1 MTDEERGRDA
11 ADEPETPDANDDSA
25 RPANGDPATDPT
37 HDPQPMTDDTDRT
50 TTATDRTTT
59 ATDRTTTASD
69 RTATASDRAETDR
82 DAESDGSGTDRLST
96 DDLRGLLD
104 RVGLAAL
111 SLLAVVA
118 GWGFYSQSGNAIR
131 IWFDSAYQSV
141 ALAVFNLAVLFVALA
156 GVTHQLRRIRADDR
170 DGSAE

>member
-1 MTDEERGRDA
+1 MTDGPPADDA
-11 ADEPETPDANDDSA
+11 SEDPLEPG
-25 RPANGDPATDPT
+25 GDPTDRSREPSYT
-37 HDPQPMTDDTDRT
+37 RPMTDDTD
-50 TTATDRTTT
+50 ATDRGAT
-59 ATDRTTTASD
+59 APDRTDTVEEREAADS
-69 RTATASDRAETDR
+69 S
-82 DAESDGSGTDRLST
+82 GSSRLST

-141 ALAVFNLAVLFVALA
+141 ALAVFNLAVLLVALA
-156 GVTHQLRRIRADDR
+156 GVTHQLRRIRATES
-170 DGSAE
+170 DGSGG

>member
-1 MTDEERGRDA
+1 MTDDPP
-11 ADEPETPDANDDSA
+11 ADDANDDPIFS
-25 RPANGDPATDPT
+25 NDPPTDRDPD
-37 HDPQPMTDDTDRT
+37 HDSPEPMTDDFD
-50 TTATDRTTT
+50 ATDRTGTD
-59 ATDRTTTASD
+59 TDRTDTDEKRAS
-69 RTATASDRAETDR
+69 T
-82 DAESDGSGTDRLST
+82 GSSGFGRLST

-141 ALAVFNLAVLFVALA
+141 ALAVFNLAVLLIALA
-156 GVTHQLRRIRADDR
+156 GVTHQLRRIRDSE
-170 DGSAE
+170 SAGTGPD

>member
-1 MTDEERGRDA
+1 MTDEERGRGATD
-11 ADEPETPDANDDSA
+11 
-25 RPANGDPATDPT
+25 DPATDPT
-37 HDPQPMTDDTDRT
+37 HDPQPMTDDTDD
-50 TTATDRTTT
+50 TDRTTP
-59 ATDRTTTASD
+59 DSD
-69 RTATASDRAETDR
+69 RTDADDETDP
-82 DAESDGSGTDRLST
+82 DDSGTDRLST

-131 IWFDSAYQSV
+131 TWFDPAYQPV

-156 GVTHQLRRIRADDR
+156 GVTHQLRRIRADDH
-170 DGSAE
+170 SESTE